1 MQIRYQPFNRGGKS
15 IKKIFLL
22 NASILL
28 VFGTYTFYVSN
39 KTNWALQVIDFQNI
53 EGTASKR
60 PIKIALIDSG
70 IQAEKANVTVA
81 ETFNGN
87 GSNDSYG
94 HGTAIASIIGAKK
107 SLLNPVEGVFKNVVF
122 YDANVLDENGN
133 TSISDIVAAIDWA
146 IKHEVD
152 IINMSF
158 GIQKDDP
165 ALHEAIKKGY
175 EQNIIFVAAAGNN
188 LGFEADYPARYHEV
202 LSISSIDKN
211 LKRDPTAAKNKVD
224 YVTPGINVQ
233 AVKINKMRDK
243 SLDGTSYAT
252 AYATGIIAQ
261 LLSEQ
266 KIDRTS
272 YFKHLKDYAKPL
284 GKQSEYGN
292 GLLTLKKGD

>member
-1 MQIRYQPFNRGGKS
+1 MVIGNYTLIVTP
-15 IKKIFLL
+15 KK
-22 NASILL
+22 
-28 VFGTYTFYVSN
+28 
-39 KTNWALQVIDFQNI
+39 NWALQVIEFQNV
-53 EGTASKR
+53 EGTLSEY
-60 PIKIALIDSG
+60 PIKIAIIDSG
-70 IQAEKANVTVA
+70 IQAEKAKVTVA
-81 ETFNGN
+81 ETFKGN

-94 HGTAIASIIGAKK
+94 HGTAIASIIGAQK
-107 SLLNPVEGVFKNVVF
+107 SFLNPVEGVIKNVVF

-133 TSISDIVAAIDWA
+133 SSISDIVSAIDWA

-165 ALHEAIKKGY
+165 ELHEAIKKGY

-188 LGFEADYPARYHEV
+188 FGFEADYPARYDEV

-211 LKRDPTAAKNKVD
+211 LKRDPTAAKNKID
-224 YVTPGINVQ
+224 YVTPGVNVQ
-233 AVKINKMRDK
+233 AVKINKLRDK
-243 SLDGTSYAT
+243 SLEGTSYAT

-261 LLSEQ
+261 LLNEQ

-272 YFKHLKDYAKPL
+272 YFKDLKDYVKPI
-284 GKQSEYGN
+284 GTKSEYGN